1 MRFLFQANSDTE
13 EQKEDADSSPEE
25 SKDKSGSLFGVTTIT
40 NTTSI
45 TDYFAQKMAA
55 LKESRM
61 KKDSSG
67 GPNVPMEDG
76 NMPAAEEVF
85 TGSVDCSAEPV
96 KKKKKSKKSKDVIC
110 TEMGSQDSMEVEIE
124 LEVSK
129 KSKKSKIR
137 KPSKDEENAST
148 STEMVSQDTMDV
160 ETQLEYRKKSKKS
173 KKNKQCQDEENLSTE
188 MRSRDSTD
196 VETQLEVSKKSKESK
211 KRKREETGCCNASSL
226 PGGDTTNRMDN
237 CKKDKKKSKRKNET
251 KYSGVDLEESQT
263 VHLCDDQPAEIK
275 KAERIKKRKC
285 EKTGNCTV
293 LESITHDMKEVHQI
307 NAGENESTEKSKK
320 KRQLCNEGSS
330 DCASVVSQSS
340 RKKQRKSENMNASVI
355 SAESVLPHGK
365 ADQASSNPNGSQ
377 EVEIGVKQNTTQN
390 SQRATR
396 KKKSKRQ
403 NEKKRKTALETL
415 EKSGKGLG
423 FVGSNLDDIGGYG
436 GGFVVKYP
444 WADKKY

>member
-25 SKDKSGSLFGVTTIT
+25 GKDKSGSLFGVTTIT

-67 GPNVPMEDG
+67 GPNVQVEDG
-76 NMPAAEEVF
+76 NMPAAEEVV
-85 TGSVDCSAEPV
+85 TGGVDCSAEPV
-96 KKKKKSKKSKDVIC
+96 KKKKKSRKSKDVFC

-160 ETQLEYRKKSKKS
+160 ETQLEDRKKSKKS
-173 KKNKQCQDEENLSTE
+173 KKNKKCKDEENLSTE

-196 VETQLEVSKKSKESK
+196 VEMQLEVSKKSKESK
-211 KRKREETGCCNASSL
+211 KRKREETGCNVSSL
-226 PGGDTTNRMDN
+226 PGGDITNRKDN

-275 KAERIKKRKC
+275 KAERSKKRKC

-293 LESITHDMKEVHQI
+293 LESITHEMKDVHQI
-307 NAGENESTEKSKK
+307 NAGENESTEKSKN

-340 RKKQRKSENMNASVI
+340 RKKQRKSENMNASVV

-377 EVEIGVKQNTTQN
+377 EVEIGAKQTTMHN
-390 SQRATR
+390 SRRASTR
-396 KKKSKRQ
+396 KRKSKRQ
-403 NEKKRKTALETL
+403 NEKKRKIALETL